1 MEDDYNIE
9 FKKLS
14 LAQDDILILK
24 VDTSGMDEEQA
35 IKKVSG
41 IREDSFVKYIE
52 DQGNKVIVSY
62 TGIDF
67 QILRK
72 KDNDIIVAYIDV
84 SSLEEEES
92 EKYVNYVNFK
102 LREVLDDK
110 LKCIPVKNGSP
121 ILRVE
126 SGEENV

>member
-9 FKKLS
+9 FKKLN